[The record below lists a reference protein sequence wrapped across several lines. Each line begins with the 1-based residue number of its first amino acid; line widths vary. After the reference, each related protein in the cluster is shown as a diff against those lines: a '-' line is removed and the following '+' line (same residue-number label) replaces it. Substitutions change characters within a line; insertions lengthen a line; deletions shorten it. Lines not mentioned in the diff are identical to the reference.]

1 MKNEIIRLRN
11 LGYSYKQIVK
21 ELNCALS
28 TVSYHCKK
36 HGLDTPNERPNKFTD
51 ELLLNIEK
59 DLLIMSR
66 KDVTKKYSINDA
78 TILKKFGRVNKE
90 RVGRIKKKHE
100 IICLQCGEKHTTENA
115 KGKFCNNICSAKFKH
130 KQTYDDFLN
139 NNDKYCEGNYTPK
152 SFKDF
157 FLNEQNNKCA
167 VCGIEPIWANK
178 NLVFVLDHIDGDASN
193 NKRNNLRLIC
203 PNCDSQTSTFKSKT
217 KNSTRRNYWKEK
229 ILRNNIGR

>member
-1 MKNEIIRLRN
+1 VKNEIIRLRN

-36 HGLDTPNERPNKFTD
+36 HGLDTPN
-51 ELLLNIEK
+51 
-59 DLLIMSR
+59 
-66 KDVTKKYSINDA
+66 TKKFAS
-78 TILKKFGRVNKE
+78 VNKK
-90 RVGRIKKKHE
+90 RSIRIKKKYE
-100 IICLQCGEKHTTENA
+100 IICVQCGKSHITENTN
-115 KGKFCNNICSAKFKH
+115 GKFCNNICSAKFKH

-152 SFKDF
+152 YFKDF
-157 FLNEQNNKCA
+157 FLDEQNNRCSI
-167 VCGIEPIWANK
+167 CGIEPIWRNN

-193 NKRNNLRLIC
+193 NKRINLRLIC

-217 KNSTRRNYWKEK
+217 KNSTRRKYWKEK
-229 ILRNNIGR
+229 ILREK